1 MPPSTSHRSGL
12 APALGL
18 RAGSNGFLILP
29 QTASERRV
37 STMRFPFSL
46 RKRRARGPSLPR
58 RAKPRRPAA
67 HKLCLEPLEDRC
79 LLDASFGD
87 WGNVTNLGNI
97 VNTPYLDQRGTI
109 SKDGLSLYFG

>member
-1 MPPSTSHRSGL
+1 RPLRKGELAPCDFRSHCGSGGL
-12 APALGL
+12 AAHRCHGGL
-18 RAGSNGFLILP
+18 
-29 QTASERRV
+29 
-37 STMRFPFSL
+37 
-46 RKRRARGPSLPR
+46 
-58 RAKPRRPAA
+58 KPRRPAA

-109 SKDGLSLYFG
+109 SKDGLSLYFGSNRPGSVGTVEGSDLYVTP